1 MVRRIPRWCVGSH
14 CRRSYSMQNPP
25 PMCRRNA
32 WSGRQLLD
40 CHCSVVGS
48 RACVS
53 EFLRED
59 NSPAFQPGGGPT
71 SGHFE
76 TSSQQ
81 RPVLCAASI
90 HLVLDASLPRALC
103 AVSTAPPT
111 SLTRRRC
118 PCPRLRLV
126 SCHPLQVLRRDNRPK
141 PKSHRYYSIPIGD
154 PKE

>member
-1 MVRRIPRWCVGSH
+1 VCP
-14 CRRSYSMQNPP
+14 
-25 PMCRRNA
+25 
-32 WSGRQLLD
+32 
-40 CHCSVVGS
+40 
-48 RACVS
+48 

-59 NSPAFQPGGGPT
+59 NSPAFQPGPRPT
-71 SGHFE
+71 CGHFE

-103 AVSTAPPT
+103 AVSTAPPA

-141 PKSHRYYSIPIGD
+141 LKSHRYYSIPIGD
-154 PKE
+154 PKKSGNQGEQEEIYICSSRLGLMKMGHRHSGNGQHVKKSTGIPK